1 VRRTPHNLRSITV
14 CRIVADSDPVNQ
26 YQEIE
31 LNLPDMRAKIRM
43 RDAVVDMHGRAPA
56 QTSSMVD

>member
-1 VRRTPHNLRSITV
+1 MRRAPRVFRSIIV

-26 YQEIE
+26 YQETE

-43 RDAVVDMHGRAPA
+43 RDAVVDMHGRTPA